1 MMVSK
6 KDKGNFVKNDD
17 IHCDVSSGIIRS
29 VGVEVCIKCSCVLLK
44 VYYVLRMSLSNK
56 KNVNNLY

>member
-1 MMVSK
+1 MISR

-17 IHCDVSSGIIRS
+17 IHYDVSSGITRS
-29 VGVEVCIKCSCVLLK
+29 TDVEVCIKCSCVLLK

-56 KNVNNLY
+56 ENVNNLY